1 MPTFKNI
8 RIKMKNGKTRL
19 QRVQI
24 LASGKYKFVKNIKS
38 ASSKT
43 SRARKPSKSLKR
55 RSGKSRNVRK
65 TGKGKMFRNIGAVG
79 AAEDVAWGFIG
90 FTLLGQTP
98 SALPMT
104 RTIQGI
110 TGYVLN
116 RRGKARAIYGV
127 LDLISLWLA
136 GGMGTTTRV
145 MGGPGG
151 IVSQFK
157 AALQL
162 RPL

>member
-19 QRVQI
+19 QRVQV
-24 LASGKYKFVKNIKS
+24 LASGKYKFVKNTKS
-38 ASSKT
+38 RSSKT
-43 SRARKPSKSLKR
+43 SRPRKASKSLKR
-55 RSGKSRNVRK
+55 RSSKSRNVRK

-79 AAEDVAWGFIG
+79 AAEDVAWGFMG
-90 FTLLGQTP
+90 FQLLGRTP
-98 SALPMT
+98 AALPMT

-127 LDLISLWLA
+127 LDLISLWLS
-136 GGMGTTTRV
+136 GGMGTTRV

-151 IVSQFK
+151 IVQQFSS
-157 AALQL
+157 ALKL